1 MNVGDRVFVT
11 VFGEPRPARVLV
23 PVTAL
28 GNIEVELDEP
38 VEVAGVWTP
47 IRQLVRA
54 PQDVQPMRPDPTRV
68 VREWEPPDDPGD
80 VPVLVVADPAWR
92 DALRGGPAEPFAY
105 VRELVAIALAL
116 LVFFLLA
123 LWIIT

>member
-1 MNVGDRVFVT
+1 MNVGDRVIVT
-11 VFGEPRPARVLV
+11 VLGEPRLARVLV

-28 GNIEVELDEP
+28 GNVEVELEEP
-38 VEVAGVWTP
+38 LELEGVGLP
-47 IRQLVRA
+47 VRQLVRA
-54 PQDVQPMRPDPTRV
+54 PRDVRPDPTRV
-68 VREWEPPDDPGD
+68 VREWEQPDDPDD
-80 VPVLVVADPAWR
+80 VPVLVEADPAWR
-92 DALRGGPAEPFAY
+92 DALRGGPAGPFDH